1 MNFVA
6 IGTNFYG
13 NVLTKLFENI
23 AHIIDQHQSAVE
35 THYGPGKMIRV
46 IERLQEEC
54 DKQSQIILDTFCDE
68 RQIQRKLL
76 DIQTHYNTQKK
87 FSGQQ
92 KPGQL
97 KEVDIIPDPRELDVI
112 LSELAMI
119 SARTHLYYRFLESR
133 TKVIKKNNGVYFTF
147 ILFFGLNIFYFSWK

>member
-54 DKQSQIILDTFCDE
+54 DKQSRIVLNTFYDE
-68 RQIQRKLL
+68 RQIQRKVS
-76 DIQTHYNTQKK
+76 DIQMYNDIPKRSSGSQR
-87 FSGQQ
+87 SGQSR
-92 KPGQL
+92 
-97 KEVDIIPDPRELDVI
+97 EVDNIPDPRELDAV
-112 LSELAMI
+112 LSELAVI
-119 SARTHLYYRFLESR
+119 SARTHLYYRFMESR
-133 TKVIKKNNGVYFTF
+133 TKVT
-147 ILFFGLNIFYFSWK
+147 